1 MHVRL
6 GAHRKPAPFR
16 PPALMKYGI
25 ISALLVSFAVLVSVV
40 LPADTVQE
48 RLAQHINLGKA
59 FYENPGASRQAV
71 EEFRQAMALAPNSA
85 REHLNYGLALLR
97 AGRTSE
103 GAAELEK
110 ARSLNPSLPHTYFN
124 LGVVYKKEGDFTR
137 ALREFEQMARL
148 VPDEAVTHYNL
159 GTLYKLQGQNE
170 KAISEFE
177 TAARLDPALAAPH
190 FQLFNAYR
198 LAHNTEQA
206 QRELAAFQEIKNKQS
221 AEGASEDMD
230 WSYYSEILDDIHSG
244 GASSEPAQPAEVV
257 FQDQLLGTIAGR
269 DPGIAALDADGDG
282 RLDLLAWSAD
292 RVVLFRNTG
301 KGFSA
306 FPVEGARGPAFAG
319 DFNNDGLPDLCI
331 LNPPGAELWTNR
343 KGSFARTA
351 KLPPAGSFR
360 KALWVDFDH
369 DYDLDLLLMGEQQ
382 ALLRNNGDGS
392 WSDVSGQ
399 FPFAAGQ
406 ALDAVALEL
415 EPNGNTFDIVA
426 AYRNRPA
433 VLYRDRK
440 AGRYEATPLAFPLEG
455 ALETGDFNQ
464 DGSLDV
470 AAVGS
475 ARLAFIE
482 NRGGNL
488 VRRPD
493 VPLAAGAG
501 ALFADF
507 QNRGRVDVLGD
518 RRMLLS
524 NGEFTYQN
532 GNVRGTTGGWLAAVA
547 GDFNNDGLTDAA
559 VIRDGGSV
567 HLLLNLT
574 PKKNNWL
581 KVALT
586 GVKNLKLASGAR
598 VEVKAGGL
606 YEKQVYQ
613 GVPLVFGLGGYT
625 FADTVRITWPNGLV
639 QNEIR
644 QKAGMSYTFKEAPR
658 LSGSCPMIFTWNG
671 RRFEFISDVLGVA
684 PMGAGLAEG
693 EVFPLDHDEYVQIPG
708 RALQPRGGLYDVRV
722 TEELHEVSYLDQ
734 IQLVA
739 VDHPAG
745 IEIFTNEKFKSPPF
759 PDFRLFGV
767 KRRMYPSAA
776 RDDHG
781 RDVRELILRRDARYP
796 DGFRRDLNGRA
807 EIHSLT
813 LDFPNLPAHPVLF
826 LHGWV
831 DWADGST
838 FVAASQSRAGSLVIP
853 YLQVKDAGGNWR
865 TVIEDMGMPAG
876 KPKTIAVDL
885 AGKFLSS
892 SREIRIVTNLCVYW
906 DEIFLGDDVFQ
917 SGGLDSGPHAESQT
931 PRLTRLAP
939 ADADLRFRGFSAVA
953 IDPQRRQPE
962 HFDYAIVEPVS
973 AWNPTP
979 GLYTRYGDVTPLVQ
993 AIDDCFVIMGSGDEL
1008 RLRFSPAALP
1018 ELRPGWQRDFLLF
1031 VDGWAKDADPNTAFG
1046 GSVEPLPFH
1055 AMRGYPYPRGEHYP
1069 DDPLHNE
1076 YRRVYNTRQALEL
1089 IRPLVA
1095 QKKRWN

>member
-1 MHVRL
+1 MRVGL
-6 GAHRKPAPFR
+6 GAHRKPAPFW
-16 PPALMKYGI
+16 PPAVMKYGI
-25 ISALLVSFAVLVSVV
+25 ISALLVSFAVLVSVL

-59 FYENPGASRQAV
+59 FYENPGASQQAV
-71 EEFRQAMALAPNSA
+71 EEFRQALALAPDSA

-124 LGVVYKKEGDFTR
+124 LGVVYKREGDFAR

-159 GTLYKLQGQNE
+159 GALYKLQGQNE

-177 TAARLDPALAAPH
+177 TAARLDPSLAAPH

-206 QRELAAFQEIKNKQS
+206 RRELAAFQEIKKKQS

-244 GASSEPAQPAEVV
+244 VASYEPAQPAEVV
-257 FQDQLLGTIAGR
+257 FRDQPLGSIAGR
-269 DPGIAALDADGDG
+269 DPGIAVLDADGDG

-306 FPVEGARGPAFAG
+306 FPVEDARGPVFAG

-331 LNPPGAELWTNR
+331 LTPAGAELWTNR
-343 KGSFARTA
+343 KGTFVRA
-351 KLPPAGSFR
+351 KLLSAGSFR

-399 FPFAAGQ
+399 FPFAAGR
-406 ALDAVALEL
+406 ALDAAVLEL

-426 AYRNRPA
+426 AYRDRPA

-440 AGRYEATPLAFPLEG
+440 GGHYEAAPLGFPLEG
-455 ALETGDFNQ
+455 ALEAGDFNQ
-464 DGSLDV
+464 DGFLDL
-470 AAVGS
+470 AAVSPG
-475 ARLAFIE
+475 RVAFIE
-482 NRGGNL
+482 NRSGTLARG
-488 VRRPD
+488 PD
-493 VPLAAGAG
+493 VPVPAGAG

-507 QNRGRVDVLGD
+507 QNRGRIDVLAD
-518 RRMLLS
+518 QRMLLQDRR
-524 NGEFTYQN
+524 FMYQN
-532 GNVRGTTGGWLAAVA
+532 GKVRGVAGGWLAGAA
-547 GDFNNDGLTDAA
+547 GDFNSDGLTDAA
-559 VIRDGGSV
+559 VVRDGGSV
-567 HLLLNLT
+567 HLLLNAT

-581 KVALT
+581 EVALA

-606 YEKQVYQ
+606 YQKQVYR
-613 GVPLVFGLGGYT
+613 GVPLIFGLGGYT
-625 FADTVRITWPNGLV
+625 SADTVRITWPNGLV

-644 QKAGMSYTFKEAPR
+644 QKAGASYTFKEAPR

-708 RALQPRGGLYDVRV
+708 RALLPRGGSYDVRM

-739 VDHPAG
+739 VDHPAE

-767 KRRMYPSAA
+767 KRRMYPTAA
-776 RDDHG
+776 RDDQG
-781 RDVRELILRRDARYP
+781 RDVRELVLRRDARYP

-807 EIHSLT
+807 EMHSLT
-813 LDFPNLPAHPVLF
+813 LDFANLPAHPVLF

-838 FVAASQSRAGSLVIP
+838 FVASSQSRASSLVTP
-853 YLQVKDAGGNWR
+853 YLQVKDAAGNWR

-906 DEIFLGDDVFQ
+906 DEIFIGDDVFH
-917 SGGLDSGPHAESQT
+917 SGGFESGQGAESQA

-939 ADADLRFRGFSAVA
+939 AAADLRFRGFSAVA

-962 HFDYAIVEPVS
+962 HFDYATVEPVS

-993 AIDDCFVIMGSGDEL
+993 AIDDRFVIMGSGDEL

-1055 AMRGYPYPRGEHYP
+1055 AMRSYPYPTGQHYP
-1069 DDPLHNE
+1069 DDPVHTE
-1076 YRRVYNTRQALEL
+1076 YRRVYNTRPALEL
-1089 IRPLVA
+1089 IRPLVV
-1095 QKKRWN
+1095 QKKRWH